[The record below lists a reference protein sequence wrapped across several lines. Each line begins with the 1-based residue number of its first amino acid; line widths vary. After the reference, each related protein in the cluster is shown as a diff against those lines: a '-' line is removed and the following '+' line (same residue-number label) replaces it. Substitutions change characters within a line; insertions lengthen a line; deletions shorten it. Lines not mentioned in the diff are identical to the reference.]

1 MSTVF
6 NGPADAEKTLELLW
20 AGVRARGD
28 LPGFSKVV
36 NSIIGAMNGENDQEF
51 NMTKTVLSDPALT
64 QRVLRLANSA
74 MYSVFGSG
82 INTVSK
88 AVTVLGTES
97 IGHLALG
104 LKLIDGLSN
113 AASDAP
119 GTRGEL
125 EKAVLAGH
133 IGRQVASSANTRDV
147 EEVVV
152 CSMLHTLGRT
162 MVTFYL
168 PQLWARIVDATE
180 SGDESEKET
189 ESAATQRI
197 LGLGLDEIG
206 REIARQ
212 WGFPAGLINSMTY
225 MAPKIAEEPID
236 HEQWLATVSTVSVRC
251 AEIICRDDVANTA
264 ELKQMIGG
272 YTSMLGLDAAQILG
286 AVDSALQMIE
296 DEGMVAAP
304 GKFGGTLK
312 KDAEKSPS
320 SGKPADS
327 VQLLKRGVTDLREA
341 MATANA
347 RQLLAIALETV
358 YQGLGF
364 TRAIAFVRNSERH
377 QYVVRLGFGEGM
389 QAMLDKLWFQDAYQ
403 PDVFHAALANDKMIF
418 VENAHLPAFASKL
431 PRWWKGALFDARS
444 FMVLPL
450 TINRN
455 PMGFIYGDWSMSLPP
470 AKIEAAE
477 IAPLNELHSLLV
489 SVIEQ
494 RRMRDQVG
502 SKDIF

>member
-1 MSTVF
+1 MSTISSDSA
-6 NGPADAEKTLELLW
+6 NAENTLALLW
-20 AGVRARGD
+20 ASVRARGD
-28 LPGFSKVV
+28 LPGFSKVI
-36 NSIIGAMNGENDQEF
+36 NTIIGAMNGENDPEF

-113 AASDAP
+113 AAPDAS

-152 CSMLHTLGRT
+152 CSMLHALGRM

-168 PQLWARIVDATE
+168 PQLWGRITTE
-180 SGDESEKET
+180 AADSKRRESEV
-189 ESAATQRI
+189 AVDI

-206 REIARQ
+206 RAIARQ
-212 WGFPAGLINSMTY
+212 WGFPASLINSMTQVQ
-225 MAPKIAEEPID
+225 AKEIDEPID
-236 HEQWLATVSTVSVRC
+236 HAEWLATVSTVSSKC
-251 AEIICRDDVANTA
+251 ADIICRDDVANTA
-264 ELKQMIGG
+264 ELSRLVGS
-272 YTSMLGLDAAQILG
+272 YSAMLGLEPEQILA
-286 AVDSALQMIE
+286 AVDSALQMVE
-296 DEGMVAAP
+296 DEAVINRP
-304 GKFGGTLK
+304 VKLGGSIRGEADK
-312 KDAEKSPS
+312 GAIG
-320 SGKPADS
+320 GKPSDS
-327 VQLLKRGVTDLREA
+327 VQQLRRGVIDLREA
-341 MATANA
+341 MNTANA
-347 RQLLAIALETV
+347 KQLMTIALETV
-358 YQGLGF
+358 YKGLGF
-364 TRAIAFVRNSERH
+364 TRTMAFMRNTDRH
-377 QYVVRLGFGEGM
+377 QYMVRLGFGEGM
-389 QAMLDKLWFQDAYQ
+389 PDILDKLWFPDTYQ

-418 VENAHLPAFASKL
+418 VENAHAPGFASKL
-431 PRWWKGALFDARS
+431 PRWWKATLFDARS

-455 PMGFIYGDWSMSLPP
+455 PMGFIYGDWGSNLPP
-470 AKIEAAE
+470 ARIDAAE
-477 IAPLNELHSLLV
+477 IVPLNELHTLLV
-489 SVIEQ
+489 DVIE
-494 RRMRDQVG
+494 RRRNRDHVT
-502 SKDIF
+502 SRDIL

>member
-1 MSTVF
+1 MSAVLG
-6 NGPADAEKTLELLW
+6 NPADAEKTLEQLW
-20 AGVRARGD
+20 ASVRARGD
-28 LPGFSKVV
+28 LPGFSKVI
-36 NSIIGAMNGENDQEF
+36 NAIIGAMNGENDREF

-113 AASDAP
+113 AAADAP

-168 PQLWARIVDATE
+168 PQLWSRVVEATE
-180 SGDESEKET
+180 TGKDNES
-189 ESAATQRI
+189 SATQRI

-206 REIARQ
+206 RVIARQ
-212 WGFPAGLINSMTY
+212 WGFPPGLINSMTY
-225 MAPKIAEEPID
+225 VAPKTVDEPID
-236 HEQWLATVSTVSVRC
+236 HEEWLAAVSTVSVRC
-251 AEIICRDDVANTA
+251 AEIICRDEVANTA
-264 ELKQMIGG
+264 ELTQMIGG
-272 YTSMLGLDAAQILG
+272 YTSMLGLDAEQILA
-286 AVDSALQMIE
+286 AVDSALQLIE
-296 DEGMVAAP
+296 DEAMIAAP
-304 GKFGGTLK
+304 GKFCGAAK
-312 KDAEKSPS
+312 KEEEKPASI
-320 SGKPADS
+320 GKPADS

-341 MATANA
+341 MGTANA

-389 QAMLDKLWFQDAYQ
+389 PAMLDKLWFPDAYQ

-418 VENAHLPAFASKL
+418 VENAHAPAFSSKL

-455 PMGFIYGDWSMSLPP
+455 PMGFIYGDWSTSLPSS
-470 AKIEAAE
+470 KIEAAE
-477 IAPLNELHSLLV
+477 IVPLNELHTLLV
-489 SVIEQ
+489 NVIEQ
-494 RRMRDQVG
+494 RRMRDQVS

>member
-1 MSTVF
+1 MTTTAF
-6 NGPADAEKTLELLW
+6 HNPAEAEKTLELLW
-20 AGVRARGD
+20 ASVRARGD

-36 NSIIGAMNGENDQEF
+36 NSIIGAMNGENDHEF

-97 IGHLALG
+97 VGHLALG

-113 AASDAP
+113 AAPDAP
-119 GTRGEL
+119 GTRSEL

-162 MVTFYL
+162 MTTFYL
-168 PQLWARIVDATE
+168 PQLWARISQAVEEGQAE
-180 SGDESEKET
+180 AE
-189 ESAATQRI
+189 AARNI

-206 REIARQ
+206 RVIARQ
-212 WGFPAGLINSMTY
+212 WGFPATLVNSMTPV
-225 MAPKIAEEPID
+225 APRKVDDPID
-236 HEQWLATVSTVSVRC
+236 HQEWLATVSTVSASC
-251 AEIICRDDVANTA
+251 AEIICRDEVADTA
-264 ELKQMIGG
+264 ELARMIGG
-272 YTSMLGLDAAQILG
+272 YTTMLGLDAEQILA
-286 AVDSALQMIE
+286 AVDSALQIVE
-296 DEGMVAAP
+296 DEAVVAAP
-304 GKFGGTLK
+304 GKFGGAAK
-312 KDAEKSPS
+312 KDADKPRS

-327 VQLLKRGVTDLREA
+327 VQLLKRGVNDLREA
-341 MATANA
+341 MNTSNA
-347 RQLLAIALETV
+347 RQLLTMALETV

-364 TRAIAFVRNSERH
+364 TRAIAFVRNNDRH

-389 QAMLDKLWFQDAYQ
+389 PAMLEKLWFPDAYQ

-418 VENAHLPAFASKL
+418 VENAHAPAFSSKL
-431 PRWWKGALFDARS
+431 PRWWKGSLFDARS
-444 FMVLPL
+444 FMVLPI

-455 PMGFIYGDWSMSLPP
+455 PMAFLYGDWSTNLPP
-470 AKIEAAE
+470 AKIEPAE
-477 IAPLNELHSLLV
+477 IAPLNELHMLLV

-494 RRMRDQVG
+494 HRMRDQVG
-502 SKDIF
+502 PKDIF

>member
-1 MSTVF
+1 MSALF
-6 NGPADAEKTLELLW
+6 HDPLKAENTMALLW
-20 AGVRARGD
+20 SSVRSRGD

-36 NSIIGAMNGENDQEF
+36 NSIIGAMNGESDKEF

-113 AASDAP
+113 AAPDAP

-125 EKAVLAGH
+125 EKAVLSGH

-168 PQLWARIVDATE
+168 PQLWTQIGTAVTE
-180 SGDESEKET
+180 SGKPENDV
-189 ESAATQRI
+189 AAEI
-197 LGLGLDEIG
+197 LGIGLDEIG
-206 REIARQ
+206 RQIARQ
-212 WGFPAGLINSMTY
+212 WGFPSSLINSMVQVK
-225 MAPKIAEEPID
+225 AKAVDEPID
-236 HEQWLATVSTVSVRC
+236 HEEWLATVSTVSSKC
-251 AEIICRDDVANTA
+251 AEIICRDEVADTA
-264 ELKQMIGG
+264 ELSRMIGS
-272 YTSMLGLDAAQILG
+272 YSAMLGLEPEQILA
-286 AVDSALQMIE
+286 AVDSALQMVE
-296 DEGMVAAP
+296 DEAVISRPVKVAGAVR
-304 GKFGGTLK
+304 
-312 KDAEKSPS
+312 KDADKIAVG
-320 SGKPADS
+320 GKPIDS
-327 VQLLKRGVTDLREA
+327 VQLLRRGVVDLREA
-341 MATANA
+341 MGTANA
-347 RQLLAIALETV
+347 KQLLTIALETV

-364 TRAIAFVRNSERH
+364 TRTMAFMRNTDRH
-377 QYVVRLGFGEGM
+377 QYVVRLGFGDGM
-389 QAMLDKLWFQDAYQ
+389 PDILDKLWFPDAYQ

-418 VENAHLPAFASKL
+418 VENAHAPAFVSKL
-431 PRWWKGALFDARS
+431 PRWWKSTLFDARS

-455 PMGFIYGDWSMSLPP
+455 PMGFIYGDWSNSLPP
-470 AKIEAAE
+470 AKIDAAE
-477 IAPLNELHSLLV
+477 ILPLNELHTLLV
-489 SVIEQ
+489 DVIE
-494 RRMRDQVG
+494 RRRSRDHVT
-502 SKDIF
+502 SKDIL

>member
-6 NGPADAEKTLELLW
+6 GNAADAEKTLELLW
-20 AGVRARGD
+20 AAVRARGD
-28 LPGFSKVV
+28 LPGFSKVI
-36 NSIIGAMNGENDQEF
+36 NSIIGAMNGENDREF

-97 IGHLALG
+97 VGHLALG
-104 LKLIDGLSN
+104 LKLIDGLSDV
-113 AASDAP
+113 APDAP

-152 CSMLHTLGRT
+152 CSILHTLGRT
-162 MVTFYL
+162 MATFYL
-168 PQLWARIVDATE
+168 PQLWARISLAIDEGENVHDA
-180 SGDESEKET
+180 
-189 ESAATQRI
+189 ARRI

-206 REIARQ
+206 RVIARQ
-212 WGFPAGLINSMTY
+212 WGFPAGLINSMTHV
-225 MAPKIAEEPID
+225 APREVDEPID
-236 HEQWLATVSTVSVRC
+236 HEAWLATVSTVSSRC
-251 AEIICRDDVANTA
+251 AEIICRDEVADTA
-264 ELKQMIGG
+264 ALTQMISG
-272 YTSMLGLDAAQILG
+272 YTGMLGLDAEQILA
-286 AVDSALQMIE
+286 AVDSALQLVE
-296 DEGMVAAP
+296 DEAIISAP
-304 GKFGGTLK
+304 GKFSDCGK
-312 KDAEKSPS
+312 KEDKPGS
-320 SGKPADS
+320 SGKPAES
-327 VQLLKRGVTDLREA
+327 VQLLKRGVNDLREA
-341 MATANA
+341 THTANA

-364 TRAIAFVRNSERH
+364 TRAIAFVRNNERH
-377 QYVVRLGFGEGM
+377 QYVVRMGFGEGM
-389 QAMLDKLWFQDAYQ
+389 PAMLDKLWFPDAYQ

-418 VENAHLPAFASKL
+418 VENAHAPNFAAKL
-431 PRWWKGALFDARS
+431 PRWWKGSLFDARS

-455 PMGFIYGDWSMSLPP
+455 PMGFIYGDWSMALPP
-470 AKIEAAE
+470 SKIEAAE
-477 IAPLNELHSLLV
+477 IVPLNELHTLLV
-489 SVIEQ
+489 QVIEQ
-494 RRMRDQVG
+494 RRARDQV
-502 SKDIF
+502 SSRDIF

>member
-1 MSTVF
+1 MSAVF
-6 NGPADAEKTLELLW
+6 GSPADAGKTLELLW
-20 AGVRARGD
+20 ASVRARGD
-28 LPGFSKVV
+28 LPGFSKVI
-36 NSIIGAMNGENDQEF
+36 NSIIGAMNGENDDEF

-104 LKLIDGLSN
+104 LKLIDGLTN
-113 AASDAP
+113 AAPDAP

-168 PQLWARIVDATE
+168 PQLWGAVGQAIDA
-180 SGDESEKET
+180 GASEE
-189 ESAATQRI
+189 EAAQRV

-206 REIARQ
+206 RVIARQ
-212 WGFPAGLINSMTY
+212 WGFPASLVNSMTQV
-225 MAPKIAEEPID
+225 APRTVEEPID
-236 HEQWLATVSTVSVRC
+236 HEQWLATVSTVSSRC
-251 AEIICRDDVANTA
+251 AEIICRDDVADTA
-264 ELKQMIGG
+264 ELARMVGG
-272 YTSMLGLDAAQILG
+272 YTGMLGLEAGQILA

-296 DEGMVAAP
+296 DEAVVAAP
-304 GKFGGTLK
+304 GRFAGGAARK
-312 KDAEKSPS
+312 EAEKLRSL
-320 SGKPADS
+320 GKPAES

-341 MATANA
+341 MNTANA
-347 RQLLAIALETV
+347 RQLLSIALETV

-364 TRAIAFVRNSERH
+364 TRAIVFVRNNERH
-377 QYVVRLGFGEGM
+377 HYVVRLGFGEGM
-389 QAMLDKLWFQDAYQ
+389 PALLDKLWFPDAYQ

-418 VENAHLPAFASKL
+418 VENAHAPAFASKL

-455 PMGFIYGDWSMSLPP
+455 PMAFIYGDWSMALPP
-470 AKIEAAE
+470 SKIEAAE
-477 IAPLNELHSLLV
+477 IVPLNELHTLLV
-489 SVIEQ
+489 NVIEQ
-494 RRMRDQVG
+494 RRQRDQIK

>member
-1 MSTVF
+1 MSTVV
-6 NGPADAEKTLELLW
+6 NSPADAEKTLELLW
-20 AGVRARGD
+20 ASVRARGD
-28 LPGFSKVV
+28 LPGFSKVI
-36 NSIIGAMNGENDQEF
+36 NSIIGAMNGENDREF
-51 NMTKTVLSDPALT
+51 NITNTVLSDPALT

-104 LKLIDGLSN
+104 LKLIDGLSS
-113 AASDAP
+113 AAADAP

-168 PQLWARIVDATE
+168 PQLWARIVEAA
-180 SGDESEKET
+180 ET
-189 ESAATQRI
+189 GEENESAAARRI
-197 LGLGLDEIG
+197 LGLGLDDIG
-206 REIARQ
+206 RVIARQ
-212 WGFPAGLINSMTY
+212 WGFPASLINSMTY
-225 MAPKIAEEPID
+225 VAPTIVDEPID

-251 AEIICRDDVANTA
+251 AEIICRDEVANTA
-264 ELKQMIGG
+264 ELAQMISG
-272 YTSMLGLDAAQILG
+272 YTSMLGLDAEQILG

-296 DEGMVAAP
+296 DEAMIAAP
-304 GKFGGTLK
+304 GKFGGTMR
-312 KDAEKSPS
+312 KDAERPPS
-320 SGKPADS
+320 VGKPADS

-341 MATANA
+341 MSTANA
-347 RQLLAIALETV
+347 RQLMTIALETV

-389 QAMLDKLWFQDAYQ
+389 PAMLDKLWFPDAYQ

-418 VENAHLPAFASKL
+418 VENAHAPAFSSKL
-431 PRWWKGALFDARS
+431 PRWWKGALSEARS

-470 AKIEAAE
+470 SRIEAAE

-494 RRMRDQVG
+494 RRMRDQLS

>member
-1 MSTVF
+1 MSTVS
-6 NGPADAEKTLELLW
+6 NSPADAAKTLELLW
-20 AGVRARGD
+20 ASVRSRGD

-36 NSIIGAMNGENDQEF
+36 NSIIGAMNGENDDEF

-113 AASDAP
+113 AAPDSP
-119 GTRGEL
+119 GTRNEL

-133 IGRQVASSANTRDV
+133 IGRQVASSANTRDA

-152 CSMLHTLGRT
+152 CSMLHSLGRT

-168 PQLWARIVDATE
+168 PQLWAEVGRAIDAGASE
-180 SGDESEKET
+180 SD
-189 ESAATQRI
+189 AAQRA

-206 REIARQ
+206 RVIARQ
-212 WGFPAGLINSMTY
+212 WGFPPVLVNSMTHV
-225 MAPKIAEEPID
+225 APKEVDEPID
-236 HEQWLATVSTVSVRC
+236 HEQWLATVSTVSTRC
-251 AEIICRDDVANTA
+251 AEIICRDEVANTA
-264 ELKQMIGG
+264 ELAQMIGG
-272 YTSMLGLDAAQILG
+272 YTSMLGLEAEQILA

-296 DEGMVAAP
+296 DEAILAAP
-304 GKFGGTLK
+304 GKFAGARRDAD
-312 KDAEKSPS
+312 KDAEKTRSR
-320 SGKPADS
+320 GKPPES

-341 MATANA
+341 MNTANA
-347 RQLLAIALETV
+347 RQLLTIALETV
-358 YQGLGF
+358 YRGLGF
-364 TRAIAFVRNSERH
+364 SRAIAFVRNNERH
-377 QYVVRLGFGEGM
+377 QYMVRLGFGEGM
-389 QAMLDKLWFQDAYQ
+389 PALLDKLWFPDAYQ

-418 VENAHLPAFASKL
+418 VENAHAPAFASKL

-455 PMGFIYGDWSMSLPP
+455 PMAFIYGDWGQELPP

-477 IAPLNELHSLLV
+477 IVPLNELHTLLV
-489 SVIEQ
+489 NVIEQ
-494 RRMRDQVG
+494 RRQRDQVH